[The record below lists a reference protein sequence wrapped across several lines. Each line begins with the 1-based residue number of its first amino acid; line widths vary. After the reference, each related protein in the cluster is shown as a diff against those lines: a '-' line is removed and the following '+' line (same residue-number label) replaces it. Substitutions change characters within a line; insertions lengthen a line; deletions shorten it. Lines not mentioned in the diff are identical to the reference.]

1 MITSCLLI
9 KLKKEKILCSV
20 PLCNYKILPVK
31 IIINW
36 YIWNSCFTAPCYLFY
51 KACKKK
57 KKSFFMS
64 EEYQS
69 FPFWVLH
76 VKDVTDILL
85 FPTVHSVI
93 YLIWHS
99 FPPAPRYYWWVER
112 DDYHAAIGTSSDE
125 TLKRK
130 IKGRC
135 EEMLHLT
142 LDRALCKELWLID
155 TSPINSDPEWM
166 IIASVPSLELNY
178 FKTAQKLLRG
188 VSLKTYKNI
197 FFYIAKYNSYPHKL
211 NRREFG
217 FISQPS
223 SAPGTPKQLDL
234 NYGKHWL
241 CSECISSTMLHRI
254 LCIRTHFANGRKC

>member
-1 MITSCLLI
+1 MQ
-9 KLKKEKILCSV
+9 
-20 PLCNYKILPVK
+20 
-31 IIINW
+31 
-36 YIWNSCFTAPCYLFY
+36 
-51 KACKKK
+51 KKK
-57 KKSFFMS
+57 KKFLYEWRVSELSFL
-64 EEYQS
+64 S
-69 FPFWVLH
+69 FTCKRCYRHFTFSYSTFSYLSDLAFLPPRPP
-76 VKDVTDILL
+76 LL
-85 FPTVHSVI
+85 
-93 YLIWHS
+93 LMGK
-99 FPPAPRYYWWVER
+99 R